1 MLGASRA
8 LFERWIFIIA
18 DLQLAI
24 VLPVETGPIDRVNGA
39 PCSDRRRSAAVDPRV
54 IIRNLVDDI
63 TRAEARLIPSGLAAT
78 RDPRRHGGV
87 GTGLILAAGQRGVDG
102 VRHDHPHDDRFLGKV
117 PSGNGAGLRA
127 ERINQHRTNP
137 SRRLGENSSIGVDR
151 GRGRFRIS
159 EPQKCPAIAI
169 ATVEISRKGLF
180 GVGGN
185 EVPVVGA
192 GRCWKLSR
200 RATKRLITAVI
211 ARGTGAAPLLIFQ
224 ILDGNGGGRKR
235 SRDFDHMGISIIV
248 VPNEIEDAWL
258 ERIPFFTDAIP
269 LVALAGSTGRIL
281 PDGSLRLRDG
291 LGAARLQIHTA
302 IGQIRDQLHIGASQR
317 SGIQTIANGHIRPVG
332 GLGVLKAD
340 ATGRLNR
347 FESVLTRGNARK
359 VTIIQSIQRD
369 DAELIQ
375 GRLDARQGVTSIR
388 RAIPRSESEVLAFGQ
403 QEIQRCNRTGTGCRR
418 GDTRRRDSG
427 GSCKWKHGHGRQCR
441 SRDIQRSHIH
451 MHVELRLRAP
461 VDTTPVTH
469 HPLQRRSNAGLGSG
483 RKTHRIEVKPRKN
496 CCYHLLAAGPIA
508 ELRTKALRKERHSIA
523 LGRQYSHVP

>member
-1 MLGASRA
+1 MFLVGIEPGQIAVGLAVNHQVSILRRIVNRLSDPSHARLIGHDSFTADLAGNIDDTRGVSIRVIDGVITGQKPRPRTIRMLGDSRA
-8 LFERWIFIIA
+8 LDERWIFIIA

-24 VLPVETGPIDRVNGA
+24 VLPVETGPIDWINGA
-39 PCSDRRRSAAVDPRV
+39 PCSDRRRSAAVDPWV

-63 TRAEARLIPSGLAAT
+63 TRAEARLIPSGLAAAG
-78 RDPRRHGGV
+78 DARRHGGV
-87 GTGLILAAGQRGVDG
+87 GAGLILAAGQRGVDG

-137 SRRLGENSSIGVDR
+137 SRRLGENASIGVDR

-192 GRCWKLSR
+192 GRSWKLSR

-211 ARGTGAAPLLIFQ
+211 TRGTGAAPLLIFQ

-302 IGQIRDQLHIGASQR
+302 IGQIRDQLHIGANQR

-388 RAIPRSESEVLAFGQ
+388 RAVSRSESEVLAFGQ

-441 SRDIQRSHIH
+441 SRDIQ
-451 MHVELRLRAP
+451 
-461 VDTTPVTH
+461 
-469 HPLQRRSNAGLGSG
+469 
-483 RKTHRIEVKPRKN
+483 
-496 CCYHLLAAGPIA
+496 
-508 ELRTKALRKERHSIA
+508 
-523 LGRQYSHVP
+523 